1 VRYRTGDVTSLDPSP
16 CPCGRTLARMARIRG
31 RIDDMINLGDVKVYP
46 SQIEEVLAATEGVEP
61 HYELVVDRVDGM
73 DTLEVRV
80 EIAED
85 MPGVDEVRAIEHLQG
100 RIARRL
106 AASLAIPAKVTL
118 AEPRSLSRAGE
129 GKLRRVVDRRQP

>member
-1 VRYRTGDVTSLDPSP
+1 
-16 CPCGRTLARMARIRG
+16 MARIRG
-31 RIDDMINLGDVKVYP
+31 RIDDMINLGDAKVFP

-61 HYELVVDRVDGM
+61 HYEIVVDRVDGM

-85 MPGVDEVRAIEHLQG
+85 MPGVDEVRAIERLKE

-118 AEPRSLSRAGE
+118 VEPKSLARAGE
-129 GKLRRVVDRRQP
+129 GKLKRVVDRRQP